1 MDPFTEKLLERTRAR
16 RENLQKKMAERPNAA
31 NRQMVKRPREPLADT
46 NSVMSEPA
54 IDKVPQVSSK
64 PSPSKRRC
72 SEENVAGAEN
82 QEPATTRNGAPMLS
96 DPPTN
101 RKPPVGPASVR
112 PSSSLEK
119 TANRPVVQ
127 SQPGQQKVPEP
138 EKVAV
143 TPAPNPPSSREV
155 EAVPASS
162 ALQSNKE
169 ELVEDSA
176 PSAAGMKS
184 RLQRL
189 AQQRKY
195 WDGDDTPEAVPDC
208 TPLSL
213 MQRQAEVTPAAV
225 PIVSSGAP
233 VGRRGR
239 LANLAATIGSWEDD
253 LSHANIPNANARE
266 KPAAAVP
273 KFAVRDATVAT
284 STKPSAAGHVAA
296 SSTASSRS
304 TPSSQ
309 ALCPP
314 AKPGRVFDPSTQD
327 ADIPAARPAL
337 KPVTSPQKSSIQ
349 GTAFPSSPQK
359 SSIQGTALPSSPQR
373 NTIQGTALP
382 SSPQKSSIQGTA
394 FPSSPQR
401 NTIQGTA
408 LPSSPQ
414 KSTIQGT
421 AFPSSPQKSSIQGT
435 AFPSS
440 PQKSS
445 IQGTA
450 FPSSPQK
457 SSIQGTAFP
466 SSPQKAGPSSLASV
480 PQSPM
485 KSQALSRGLI
495 STSSPQKPEL
505 RARPTTAGPSGPQE
519 IVAAG
524 APGVKSFLERF
535 GERCQERTN
544 QSSPAGGTPHAKSPT
559 VTPSAVTPT
568 TRLLQERLRAA
579 QAASTTTAD
588 LAQRHKLERESELA
602 QIRSRFQKGSNMWKN
617 KDEAAQTHKNANV
630 KEQLDKPVEAEVAPC
645 EPQNERAAPSTES
658 TDTPKKC
665 TPPAGHGLMVS
676 PPTSTSSPLRV
687 LSHTGEKTSY
697 ETPEEEE
704 EVVKEKEMN
713 VDQSINSAIIN
724 ELFDGALEQSDDY
737 DDEEEEDALNIS
749 SMSLLTPLAETVAA
763 VVKSPERRMMTSTP
777 ATSFIVE
784 SNTLDKVSKP
794 SKFQRANVMRGA
806 SSDSVEAFGE
816 DPKLPYSIDA
826 YRSTRVKETEKPN
839 LKQVIVRK
847 EDVSNRVEEP
857 RGASLFSIK
866 QKMKILTNELNLQQT
881 VIHQASQALNCC
893 TDEEH
898 GKGSQVEAEAERLL
912 LVATE
917 KREALKAE
925 LDRLKGDPTGQKKA
939 SVAPEPMSMAA
950 SKGSVTLQELRLPLK
965 ADFVCSIANKPEST
979 KHSFFVMIRAGAE
992 NTVATPLA
1000 STHRGLSGDTLAFP
1014 TKFTIS
1020 DVSSDFGIDIEVY
1033 CLVQKRDACS
1043 DKKKKPSKSKSLWR
1057 QVHEAQDLCMSAITP
1072 KRFLAITKSGQTPV
1086 VASPGGP
1093 NAVRTSNFILVG
1105 SHKLTLSSIGK
1116 NKFPLDKI
1124 KYEARERELLSD
1136 MFSTKVPF
1144 LCPLEGHVY
1153 LTMQCEVGSKVEEKG
1168 FLTMFEDVSGFGAWH
1183 RRWCVLSGYCISYWT
1198 YPDDEK
1204 RKNPIGR
1211 INLANCTSKKVEP
1224 ANREF
1229 CARPNTFEL
1238 ITVRPQREDDKET
1251 LVSQCKNTMCV
1262 TKNWLSADTKDERN
1276 LWMKKVNQIVVDLRM
1291 WQPDASYRP
1300 L

>member
-1 MDPFTEKLLERTRAR
+1 MTFFYCWLLCIVLCILSLKSKVVDLNCQIFSVDPKLLERTRAR

-46 NSVMSEPA
+46 NSVISEPA

-72 SEENVAGAEN
+72 SEENVAGEEN
-82 QEPATTRNGAPMLS
+82 QEPAMTRAVAPMLS
-96 DPPTN
+96 DPPTD
-101 RKPPVGPASVR
+101 RKPPVGPAGVR

-119 TANRPVVQ
+119 TANRPVVR
-127 SQPGQQKVPEP
+127 SQPGQQAAPEP
-138 EKVAV
+138 EKMAV
-143 TPAPNPPSSREV
+143 TLAPNPPSSREV

-162 ALQSNKE
+162 ALQRNKE

-189 AQQRKY
+189 AEQRKY

-213 MQRQAEVTPAAV
+213 LQRQAEVTPAAV
-225 PIVSSGAP
+225 PTVSSGTP

-253 LSHANIPNANARE
+253 LSHANIPNENAKE
-266 KPAAAVP
+266 KPATAVP
-273 KFAVRDATVAT
+273 KFAVRGATVVA
-284 STKPSAAGHVAA
+284 STKNYCFP
-296 SSTASSRS
+296 
-304 TPSSQ
+304 
-309 ALCPP
+309 
-314 AKPGRVFDPSTQD
+314 QD

-349 GTAFPSSPQK
+349 KTAFPPSPQK
-359 SSIQGTALPSSPQR
+359 SSIQKT
-373 NTIQGTALP
+373 T
-382 SSPQKSSIQGTA
+382 
-394 FPSSPQR
+394 
-401 NTIQGTA
+401 
-408 LPSSPQ
+408 
-414 KSTIQGT
+414 
-421 AFPSSPQKSSIQGT
+421 
-435 AFPSS
+435 
-440 PQKSS
+440 
-445 IQGTA
+445 

-466 SSPQKAGPSSLASV
+466 SSPQKAGPSSSASV
-480 PQSPM
+480 PQSPL
-485 KSQALSRGLI
+485 KSQALSTGLI
-495 STSSPQKPEL
+495 PTSSPQKPEL
-505 RARPTTAGPSGPQE
+505 RARPTTA
-519 IVAAG
+519 VCDG
-524 APGVKSFLERF
+524 AVSLLHIYERTWYISFASFPTGVKSFLERF

-544 QSSPAGGTPHAKSPT
+544 QSSPAGTHAKTPT
-559 VTPSAVTPT
+559 VTPSAVTPN
-568 TRLLQERLRAA
+568 TRLVQERLRAA

-588 LAQRHKLERESELA
+588 LAQRQKLERESELA
-602 QIRSRFQKGSNMWKN
+602 QIRSRFQKGNNMWKN
-617 KDEAAQTHKNANV
+617 KDEAAETNKNADIKV
-630 KEQLDKPVEAEVAPC
+630 DQQALDTQMP
-645 EPQNERAAPSTES
+645 NLS
-658 TDTPKKC
+658 
-665 TPPAGHGLMVS
+665 GHGLMVS
-676 PPTSTSSPLRV
+676 PPASTSSPLRV
-687 LSHTGEKTSY
+687 VGHTVEKTSD

-713 VDQSINSAIIN
+713 VDQSINSAVIN
-724 ELFDGALEQSDDY
+724 ELFDGVLEQSDD
-737 DDEEEEDALNIS
+737 DEEDALNIS

-777 ATSFIVE
+777 ASSFIVK
-784 SNTLDKVSKP
+784 SNTPDNVSKP
-794 SKFQRANVMRGA
+794 SKFQRANVMRAA

-826 YRSTRVKETEKPN
+826 YRSIRVKETERPN
-839 LKQVIVRK
+839 IKQVIVRK
-847 EDVSNRVEEP
+847 EDVSHRAEEP

-917 KREALKAE
+917 RREALKVE
-925 LDRLKGDPTGQKKA
+925 LDRLKGDPTSQKKA

-1020 DVSSDFGIDIEVY
+1020 DVSSDFVIDIEVY
-1033 CLVQKRDACS
+1033 CLVS
-1043 DKKKKPSKSKSLWR
+1043 
-1057 QVHEAQDLCMSAITP
+1057 VMVY
-1072 KRFLAITKSGQTPV
+1072 RF

-1116 NKFPLDKI
+1116 NKFPLEKI
-1124 KYEARERELLSD
+1124 KYDARERELLSD
-1136 MFSTKVPF
+1136 MFHTKVPF

-1183 RRWCVLSGYCISYWT
+1183 RRWCVLTGYCISYWT

-1262 TKNWLSADTKDERN
+1262 TKNWLCADTKDERN
-1276 LWMKKVNQIVVDLRM
+1276 LWMKKLNQIVVDLRM
-1291 WQPDASYRP
+1291 WQPDACYRP